1 MVDAKVAKVA
11 NKYSCETC
19 NYHTSNNYDYNKHLL
34 TAKHKMFTNVDANV
48 DDISQKNAKAY
59 VCDCGKGYNYR
70 QSLYVHKKRC
80 DFTPPVLENT
90 VVDGDTNKFAN
101 DMKELVM
108 LLITSQVRTQESN
121 ARTQESNARTQESNA
136 RTQESQNNNIK
147 LLIENQEKMTA
158 SHQGALINVIKA
170 LPASGDTHTNS
181 HNNSNNTL
189 NFYLTQTCKNAE
201 SIHDFTDRFVER
213 SSEFFNNNYRSIAED
228 QTNFAS
234 GIMDIFWKCMEEKPQ
249 IEKFIQTTDV
259 KNGVL
264 YVKEKKKDEQR
275 QLCGEAEFV
284 KYIDGFEK
292 AGLNIGHEM
301 TKVLLPM
308 KMRFV
313 ETLTAECG
321 SPPDEDDF
329 DNDEDYENA
338 LHKFKERV
346 GDMKQRLSRQTY
358 NATTVFD
365 QKPQREGILI
375 KTKRIKESE

>member
-1 MVDAKVAKVA
+1 
-11 NKYSCETC
+11 
-19 NYHTSNNYDYNKHLL
+19 
-34 TAKHKMFTNVDANV
+34 MFTHVDANV

-59 VCDCGKGYNYR
+59 VCDCGKAYNYR
-70 QSLYVHKKRC
+70 QSLYVHKKKC
-80 DFTPPVLENT
+80 DFTPPVLENI
-90 VVDGDTNKFAN
+90 VVDPAAEGDMNKFAN

-108 LLITSQVRTQESN
+108 LLITSQ
-121 ARTQESNARTQESNA
+121 
-136 RTQESQNNNIK
+136 NNNIK
-147 LLIENQEKMTA
+147 LLIENQENVTA

-170 LPASGDTHTNS
+170 LPPTGDTHTNS
-181 HNNSNNTL
+181 HNNNNTL

-213 SSEFFNNNYRSIAED
+213 SSEFFNNNYRSIADD

-234 GIMDIFWKCMEEKPQ
+234 GVMDIFWKCMEEKPQ

-275 QLCGEAEFV
+275 QFVGEAEFV
-284 KYIDGFEK
+284 KHMDGFEK

-308 KMRFV
+308 KMKFV

-321 SPPDEDDF
+321 SPPDEDDYE
-329 DNDEDYENA
+329 DDEEYENA
-338 LHKFKERV
+338 LNKFKERV
-346 GDMKQRLSRQTY
+346 IDMKQKLSRQTF

-365 QKPQREGILI
+365 RKPQRENILI
-375 KTKRIKESE
+375 KTKRMKEESN

>member
-1 MVDAKVAKVA
+1 MISSEGSKSS
-11 NKYSCETC
+11 NEHSCEAC
-19 NYHTSNNYDYNKHLL
+19 NYTTSRLSQFTRHLL
-34 TAKHKMFTNVDANV
+34 TAKHKMITNTADLEP
-48 DDISQKNAKAY
+48 NAPKK
-59 VCDCGKGYNYR
+59 VPKTFDCVCGKTYSHR
-70 QSLYVHKKRC
+70 QSLYNHKQKC
-80 DFTPPVLENT
+80 NFTPPVLENS
-90 VVDGDTNKFAN
+90 VVDGDMNKFAS

-108 LLITSQVRTQESN
+108 LLITSQV
-121 ARTQESNARTQESNA
+121 

-201 SIHDFTDRFVER
+201 SIHDFTNRFVER

-284 KYIDGFEK
+284 KYMDGFEK

-346 GDMKQRLSRQTY
+346 GDMKLRLSRQTY

>member
-1 MVDAKVAKVA
+1 MISSEGSKSS
-11 NKYSCETC
+11 NEHSCEAC
-19 NYHTSNNYDYNKHLL
+19 NYTTSRLSQFTRHLL
-34 TAKHKMFTNVDANV
+34 TAKHKMITNTADLEPNTPKKVPKTFDCV
-48 DDISQKNAKAY
+48 
-59 VCDCGKGYNYR
+59 CGKTYSHR
-70 QSLYVHKKRC
+70 QSLYNHKQKC
-80 DFTPPVLENT
+80 NFTHPVLENS
-90 VVDGDTNKFAN
+90 VVEPNDILQDPPADGDMNKFAS

-108 LLITSQVRTQESN
+108 LLIT
-121 ARTQESNARTQESNA
+121 
-136 RTQESQNNNIK
+136 SQNNNIK

-158 SHQGALINVIKA
+158 SHQDTLINVMKA

-181 HNNSNNTL
+181 HNNNNTL

-213 SSEFFNNNYRSIAED
+213 SSEFFNNNYRAIADD
-228 QTNFAS
+228 QTNFAA
-234 GIMDIFWKCMEEKPQ
+234 GVMDIFWKCMEEKPQ

-259 KNGVL
+259 KNGGL

-275 QLCGEAEFV
+275 QFVGEAEFV
-284 KYIDGFEK
+284 KYMDGFEK
-292 AGLNIGHEM
+292 AGLNLGHEM
-301 TKVLLPM
+301 NKAFLPM
-308 KMRFV
+308 KMKFV
-313 ETLTAECG
+313 EILAAECG

-375 KTKRIKESE
+375 KTKRMKDSE

>member
-1 MVDAKVAKVA
+1 MGNEKMPKNAEQYV
-11 NKYSCETC
+11 CEGC
-19 NYHTSNNYDYNKHLL
+19 NFKCSKLSNYNKHLT
-34 TAKHKMFTNVDANV
+34 TAKHNILTNTSILEPSSPKKMPKTFE
-48 DDISQKNAKAY
+48 
-59 VCDCGKGYNYR
+59 CECGKTYHHR
-70 QSLYVHKKRC
+70 QSLYNHKQKC
-80 DFTPPVLENT
+80 DFTPPDLENS
-90 VVDGDTNKFAN
+90 VVEPIAGGDMNKFAI

-108 LLITSQVRTQESN
+108 LLATTQARSQESQAIN
-121 ARTQESNARTQESNA
+121 
-136 RTQESQNNNIK
+136 QESQNNNIK

-158 SHQGALINVIKA
+158 SQQGALIDVVKA
-170 LPASGDTHTNS
+170 LPPMGGTHTNS
-181 HNNSNNTL
+181 HNNNNTL

-213 SSEFFNNNYRSIAED
+213 SSDFFNNNYREIAED

-264 YVKEKKKDEQR
+264 YVKEKKKNEQR

-284 KYIDGFEK
+284 KHMDGFEK

-301 TKVLLPM
+301 NKVIFPM
-308 KMRFV
+308 KMKFV
-313 ETLTAECG
+313 DTLTAECG
-321 SPPDEDDF
+321 SPPQEEDFDDED
-329 DNDEDYENA
+329 EYENA

-358 NATTVFD
+358 NATTLFD
-365 QKPQREGILI
+365 KKPQREGILI
-375 KTKRIKESE
+375 KTKRMKEVE

>member
-1 MVDAKVAKVA
+1 MPKMPKNAENYV
-11 NKYSCETC
+11 CEDC
-19 NYHTSNNYDYNKHLL
+19 SFKCSKLSNYNTHLL
-34 TAKHKMFTNVDANV
+34 TAKHQMITNGNPNDNNKPP
-48 DDISQKNAKAY
+48 KNAKAY
-59 VCDCGKGYNYR
+59 TCNCGNKYNFSSGLSR
-70 QSLYVHKKRC
+70 HKQKC
-80 DFTPPVLENT
+80 DFTPPVLENS

-108 LLITSQVRTQESN
+108 LLITSQ
-121 ARTQESNARTQESNA
+121 ARTQESQA

-181 HNNSNNTL
+181 HNNNNTL

-213 SSEFFNNNYRSIAED
+213 SSEFFNNNYREIAAD

-284 KYIDGFEK
+284 KYMDGFEK

-338 LHKFKERV
+338 LNKFKERV

>member
-1 MVDAKVAKVA
+1 MFT
-11 NKYSCETC
+11 NKTPKNSKKFICETC
-19 NYHTSNNYDYNKHLL
+19 DFKCCNKQDYNRHLSTRKHE
-34 TAKHKMFTNVDANV
+34 MFTHVDANV
-48 DDISQKNAKAY
+48 DDKTPKNAKAY
-59 VCDCGKGYNYR
+59 VCDCGKAYNYR

-80 DFTPPVLENT
+80 DFTPPVLENI
-90 VVDGDTNKFAN
+90 VVDPAAEGDMNKFAN

-108 LLITSQVRTQESN
+108 LLITSQ
-121 ARTQESNARTQESNA
+121 
-136 RTQESQNNNIK
+136 NNNIK
-147 LLIENQEKMTA
+147 LLIENQENVTA

-170 LPASGDTHTNS
+170 LPPMGDTHTNS
-181 HNNSNNTL
+181 HNNNNTL

-213 SSEFFNNNYRSIAED
+213 SSEFFNNNYRSIADD

-234 GIMDIFWKCMEEKPQ
+234 GVMDIFWKCMEEKPQ

-275 QLCGEAEFV
+275 QFVGEAEFV
-284 KYIDGFEK
+284 KHMDGFEK

-308 KMRFV
+308 KMKFV

-321 SPPDEDDF
+321 SPPDEDDYE
-329 DNDEDYENA
+329 DDEEYDNA
-338 LHKFKERV
+338 LNKFKERV
-346 GDMKQRLSRQTY
+346 IDMKQKLSRQTF
-358 NATTVFD
+358 NATTLFD
-365 QKPQREGILI
+365 RKPQRENILI
-375 KTKRIKESE
+375 KTKRVKEESN

>member
-1 MVDAKVAKVA
+1 M
-11 NKYSCETC
+11 ETINLSQKIPSELYTC
-19 NYHTSNNYDYNKHLL
+19 IHCDYNTSHKNDFNKHLM
-34 TAKHKMFTNVDANV
+34 TSKHKRLTNTNQN
-48 DDISQKNAKAY
+48 SQENPLDNLY
-59 VCDCGKGYNYR
+59 VCDCGKAYNYR

-80 DFTPPVLENT
+80 DFTPPVLENI
-90 VVDGDTNKFAN
+90 VVDPAAEGDMNKFAN

-108 LLITSQVRTQESN
+108 LLITSQ
-121 ARTQESNARTQESNA
+121 
-136 RTQESQNNNIK
+136 NNNIK
-147 LLIENQEKMTA
+147 LLIENQENVTA

-170 LPASGDTHTNS
+170 LPPMGDTHTNS
-181 HNNSNNTL
+181 HNNNNTL

-213 SSEFFNNNYRSIAED
+213 SSEFFNNNYRSIADD

-234 GIMDIFWKCMEEKPQ
+234 GVMDIFWKCMEEKPQ

-275 QLCGEAEFV
+275 QFVGEAEFV
-284 KYIDGFEK
+284 KHMDGFEK

-308 KMRFV
+308 KMKFV

-321 SPPDEDDF
+321 SPPDEDDYE
-329 DNDEDYENA
+329 DDEEYENA
-338 LHKFKERV
+338 LNKFKERV
-346 GDMKQRLSRQTY
+346 IDMKQKLSRQTF
-358 NATTVFD
+358 NATTLFD
-365 QKPQREGILI
+365 RKPQRENILI
-375 KTKRIKESE
+375 KTKRVKEESN